1 MAHFKFDEGISQYKY
16 NFETEFKNLLKHS
29 PNEVKDSYKD
39 FDIFVKSLSKYNN
52 KVKNF
57 TVGSVVFDSDDAN
70 SYLYLM
76 VEQAAENKYEESD
89 EVECYLDEQLNKVY
103 LPYMKSLM
111 PSTVKFV
118 STNVSMIF
126 DDIREIKFEYSWEKS
141 NAL

>member
-76 VEQAAENKYEESD
+76 VEQAAEIGRAH
-89 EVECYLDEQLNKVY
+89 V
-103 LPYMKSLM
+103 
-111 PSTVKFV
+111 
-118 STNVSMIF
+118 
-126 DDIREIKFEYSWEKS
+126 
-141 NAL
+141 